1 MKDKKLSEYIDQLNK
16 EVMPKEHRSSMGE
29 EEYTGLTDTV
39 RRVKGLKEP
48 VMPDNGFEERL
59 VSSVRKSMTGQ
70 QILRGSRRSGKVHP
84 GYFKRT
90 WITVAAAAA
99 AVTLIF
105 TVPELP
111 LPWNHGSIV
120 QAMEQAIK
128 EVKAYHGILEVVET
142 NELGETMTQSRR
154 EVWADSRG
162 DYRLTELEGYQ
173 KDMITVN
180 NGEHQWQLR
189 PEEGKAFL
197 FPAFPDPYRFSFELG
212 KEVEDATNAQSVKEI
227 GEDMIA
233 GREAVIL
240 EVTPDGGDPYRLWI
254 DKETDL
260 PLQRQ
265 SAMQNAIQ
273 IKVTYTQ
280 IEFLDSI
287 PEELLTYRLP
297 QGYEEV
303 EKDPEQVMSS
313 IEEAESIAGFLPSLP
328 EEIPGGY
335 SLVQI
340 SYLPSSE
347 SIKLT
352 YKNAGNIVV
361 IHESTSAPEFNAD
374 PSAMIG
380 AVNGITAEIMTHYQ
394 GQADT
399 NSIRWQQQGM
409 EYTVFGNIP
418 TEELSV
424 FAGNIAGGEVTLPN
438 PSKETV
444 RKPAIEVPY
453 DLTVEENEQ
462 KSVDAGHSPWK
473 LDPAFVAQVFANI
486 LISPEGIV
494 GDYKIPYEAVKITSN
509 NGTDAVAE
517 IDSKDSIA
525 SYVYLRRLVRQDD
538 TGIWTVVGYD
548 PVN

>member
-16 EVMPKEHRSSMGE
+16 EAIPKEHRNSMGE
-29 EEYTGLTDTV
+29 DEYSRLTDTV
-39 RRVKGLKEP
+39 RRVKGIKEP
-48 VMPDNGFEERL
+48 VMPDAGFEERL
-59 VSSVRKSMTGQ
+59 VSSVRKSMAEQ
-70 QILRGSRRSGKVHP
+70 EISMRSLRSSKTHP
-84 GYFKRT
+84 GYFKNIL
-90 WITVAAAAA
+90 ITVAAAAA

-111 LPWNHGSIV
+111 LPWNHGNIV

-128 EVKAYHGILEVVET
+128 EMKAYHGVMEVIET

-154 EVWADSRG
+154 EVWADHRG
-162 DYRLTELEGYQ
+162 NYRLTELEGYQ

-180 NGEHQWQLR
+180 NGEQQWQLR
-189 PEEGKAFL
+189 PEEGRAYL
-197 FPAFPDPYRFSFELG
+197 FPAFPDPYRLTFELG
-212 KEVEDATNAQSVKEI
+212 KEVEDASKALSVKEV
-227 GEDMIA
+227 GKDVIA
-233 GREAVIL
+233 GREAVVL
-240 EVTPDGGDPYRLWI
+240 EITPDGGEPYRLWI

-265 SAMQNAIQ
+265 SAMQNALQ

-297 QGYEEV
+297 EGYEEV
-303 EKDPEQVMSS
+303 ETDPEQVLSS
-313 IEEAESIAGFLPSLP
+313 IEEAESLAGFLPSIP
-328 EEIPGGY
+328 KEIPGGY

-340 SYLPSSE
+340 SSQSSARN
-347 SIKLT
+347 IKLT
-352 YKNAGNIVV
+352 YKSAGNTVV
-361 IHESTSAPEFNAD
+361 ILEAIAASEFKAD
-374 PSAMIG
+374 PTAVIG
-380 AVNGITAEIMTHYQ
+380 AANGNAAEIMKNYR
-394 GQADT
+394 GQAET
-399 NSIRWQQQGM
+399 SSIRWQQQGM
-409 EYTVFGNIP
+409 EYTILGNIP
-418 TEELSV
+418 VEELSV
-424 FAGNIAGGEVTLPN
+424 FAGEIAGGEVVLPN
-438 PSKETV
+438 PTDEVV

-473 LDPAFVAQVFANI
+473 LDPAFVAQVFVNI

-494 GDYKIPYEAVKITSN
+494 GDYKIPYEAVKIISN
-509 NGTDAVAE
+509 NGTEAIAE

-525 SYVYLRRLVRQDD
+525 SYVYMKRLVRQDD

-548 PVN
+548 PVK

>member
-16 EVMPKEHRSSMGE
+16 EGMPKEHRSSVRE
-29 EEYTGLTDTV
+29 NEYDRMTDTV
-39 RRVKGLKEP
+39 RRVKSLKEP

-59 VSSVRKSMTGQ
+59 VSSVRKRRTEQDLSG
-70 QILRGSRRSGKVHP
+70 GSHRSGKPHP
-84 GYFKRT
+84 GYFKRAFL
-90 WITVAAAAA
+90 TVAAAAA
-99 AVTLIF
+99 AVTVILTI
-105 TVPELP
+105 PELP
-111 LPWNHGSIV
+111 LPWNHGSLV

-128 EVKAYHGILEVVET
+128 EVKAYHGILEMVET

-154 EVWADSRG
+154 EIWADSQG
-162 DYRLTELEGYQ
+162 NYRLTELEGYQ
-173 KDMITVN
+173 KNIITVN
-180 NGEHQWQLR
+180 NGDKQWQLR
-189 PEEGKAFL
+189 PEEGKAYL
-197 FPAFPDPYRFSFELG
+197 FPAFPDPYRFTFDLG
-212 KEVEDATNAQSVKEI
+212 KEVEDATNAQSVKKT
-227 GEDMIA
+227 GEDIIA
-233 GREAVIL
+233 GREAFIL
-240 EVTPDGGDPYRLWI
+240 EITPDGGEPYQLWI

-260 PLQRQ
+260 PLQRL

-280 IEFLDSI
+280 IEFLDTI
-287 PEELLTYRLP
+287 PEVLLSYKLP

-303 EKDPEQVMSS
+303 ETDPEQVLGSL
-313 IEEAESIAGFLPSLP
+313 EEAESITGFLPTLP
-328 EEIPGGY
+328 KEIPGGY

-340 SYLPSSE
+340 SYLTSSQ

-352 YKNAGNIVV
+352 YKNAGNTVV
-361 IHESTSAPEFNAD
+361 ILESSSVQEFNSD

-380 AVNGITAEIMTHYQ
+380 AVNGITAEIMTHYK
-394 GQADT
+394 GQTDT

-409 EYTVFGNIP
+409 EYTILGNIP
-418 TEELSV
+418 VEELSV
-424 FAGNIAGGEVTLPN
+424 FAGEIAGGEVVLPN
-438 PSKETV
+438 SAQEAV
-444 RKPAIEVPY
+444 RKPVIDVPY

-473 LDPAFVAQVFANI
+473 LDPAFVAQVFVNI

-509 NGTDAVAE
+509 NGTEAIAE

-525 SYVYLRRLVRQDD
+525 SYVYLKRLVRQDD

-548 PVN
+548 PVK